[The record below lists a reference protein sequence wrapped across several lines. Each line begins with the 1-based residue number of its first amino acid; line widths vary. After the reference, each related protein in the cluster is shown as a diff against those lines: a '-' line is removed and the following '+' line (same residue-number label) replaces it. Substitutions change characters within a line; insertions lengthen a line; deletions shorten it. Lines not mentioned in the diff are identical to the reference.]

1 MDITIKKMETDSEI
15 KGKAFVHWR
24 SWHDAYRGIVD
35 DSYLEK
41 LTLEKCEEMAY
52 RWTENIIVA
61 KDGDRVV
68 GFAGYGTSRDDD
80 LDGAGEIFAI
90 YILSDYYGHGV
101 GYRLMKE
108 AVARLED
115 HDRIAVWVLKEN
127 ERAIRF
133 YERFGY
139 RFDGREETVTLG
151 APATEV
157 RMILER

>member
-1 MDITIKKMETDSEI
+1 
-15 KGKAFVHWR
+15 
-24 SWHDAYRGIVD
+24 
-35 DSYLEK
+35 
-41 LTLEKCEEMAY
+41 MAY
-52 RWTENIIVA
+52 RWTENMIVA

-68 GFAGYGTSRDDD
+68 GFAGYGASRDDD
-80 LDGAGEIFAI
+80 LDGAGEVFAI
-90 YILSDYYGHGV
+90 YILPDYYGKGV

-151 APATEV
+151 TPATEV